1 MPNSP
6 SAVTNFQKSWSE
18 QRPDLDTS
26 NVATE
31 LRLQLLAHRHSELNA
46 SVLSEYGLE
55 WWAYDM
61 LSELRRM
68 GAPYECPVNQLSKI
82 IPLTSGAL
90 THRLD
95 GLVERKLVRRGAD
108 KQDRRKVI
116 IKLTAA
122 GKKLVDKAATARF
135 DASDLAFR
143 ALSKAE
149 RKSLDKLCD
158 KLLSTP
164 VT

>member
-1 MPNSP
+1 
-6 SAVTNFQKSWSE
+6 
-18 QRPDLDTS
+18 
-26 NVATE
+26 
-31 LRLQLLAHRHSELNA
+31 
-46 SVLSEYGLE
+46 
-55 WWAYDM
+55 
-61 LSELRRM
+61 M

-143 ALSKAE
+143 ALTKAE

-158 KLLSTP
+158 KLLSTS

>member
-1 MPNSP
+1 
-6 SAVTNFQKSWSE
+6 
-18 QRPDLDTS
+18 
-26 NVATE
+26 
-31 LRLQLLAHRHSELNA
+31 
-46 SVLSEYGLE
+46 
-55 WWAYDM
+55 
-61 LSELRRM
+61 M

-95 GLVERKLVRRGAD
+95 GLVERKLVRRGTD

-116 IKLTAA
+116 IKLTAV

-135 DASDLAFR
+135 NASDLAFQ
-143 ALSKAE
+143 ALTKAE
-149 RKSLDKLCD
+149 RKSLDMLCD
-158 KLLSTP
+158 KLLSTS